1 MKISS
6 KVCSQPESDLYSSLM
21 GVNTDGPAHKALKCH
36 LHDSPSSMDLD
47 VTTSSSSASK
57 DLPEAEMYLRLLLIH
72 YLLSTPSTDSRQ
84 TALKLAKETVGK
96 IQALNRRTMDPIG
109 ARIWWAYG
117 RAYEV
122 VEGVQLAALRP

>member
-1 MKISS
+1 M
-6 KVCSQPESDLYSSLM
+6 L
-21 GVNTDGPAHKALKCH
+21 DGPAHRTLKGY
-36 LHDSPSSMDLD
+36 LHDTRAMDVD
-47 VTTSSSSASK
+47 VTTTTTPSTAPK

-72 YLLSTPSTDSRQ
+72 YLLSTPSTESRK

-109 ARIWWAYG
+109 AKIWWAYG

-122 VEGVQLAALRP
+122 VAGDQLAALRPYVPSMMK